1 MDPAR
6 FARPLLVGGPWGG
19 RGSARK
25 GLESAG
31 EGEGGRWGVSP
42 PRKDSRVTP
51 AGPHGRADGRACRG
65 RRRGR
70 AGAPAPPP
78 LPRGPDSEPLARL
91 ARGCEQFILRPRR
104 YFTAWGGVLTLAFD
118 GVPGQAGELKRALE
132 EALPGLP
139 QENFGS
145 KWPKVS
151 LGCLRDGR
159 TLTRDELGAL
169 DRLCTELSHDFGE
182 DLRKSL
188 GNLGREPPRLV
199 RDLLEITGGG
209 LLVDHLELVLFACR
223 SLEKRLHTTTL
234 CLGDKIKW
242 PQDIDASVT
251 DGVLAE
257 RLADNYWDGVA
268 QAGNREAHYREAAW
282 GATLVA
288 PVGWDER
295 SVGTTGCPRAFFPT
309 LQLAVRA
316 FRLKVDELLPGAYAW
331 FSTDSL
337 HVTVRGLFG

>member
-1 MDPAR
+1 MGLAP
-6 FARPLLVGGPWGG
+6 
-19 RGSARK
+19 RK

-31 EGEGGRWGVSP
+31 EGGGAVGRFSP
-42 PRKDSRVTP
+42 PKGLPRHPR
-51 AGPHGRADGRACRG
+51 RAAWPG
-65 RRRGR
+65 RRARVPRAAAGTRGS
-70 AGAPAPPP
+70 PPP
-78 LPRGPDSEPLARL
+78 PPRSPRGPDSEPLARL

-118 GVPGQAGELKRALE
+118 GVPGQVGELKRALE

-182 DLRKSL
+182 GLLVGDPAASS
-188 GNLGREPPRLV
+188 GWGTPRLV
-199 RDLLEITGGG
+199 RDLLDVTGGG
-209 LLVDHLELVLFACR
+209 LLVDRLELVLFACR

-268 QAGNREAHYREAAW
+268 KAGNREAHYREAAW

-295 SVGTTGCPRAFFPT
+295 SVGTTGCPRAFFPA

>member
-1 MDPAR
+1 MAGPTGAR
-6 FARPLLVGGPWGG
+6 A
-19 RGSARK
+19 
-25 GLESAG
+25 
-31 EGEGGRWGVSP
+31 EGGGGDAREPPPPP
-42 PRKDSRVTP
+42 PRS
-51 AGPHGRADGRACRG
+51 
-65 RRRGR
+65 
-70 AGAPAPPP
+70 
-78 LPRGPDSEPLARL
+78 PRGPDSEPLARL

-118 GVPGQAGELKRALE
+118 GVPGQVGELKRALE

-182 DLRKSL
+182 RGVSGLHPETPLNSS
-188 GNLGREPPRLV
+188 GWGTPRLV
-199 RDLLEITGGG
+199 RDLLDVTGGG
-209 LLVDHLELVLFACR
+209 LLVDRLELVLFACR

-268 QAGNREAHYREAAW
+268 KAGNREAHYREAAW

-295 SVGTTGCPRAFFPT
+295 SVGTTGCPRAFFPA

>member
-1 MDPAR
+1 MDR
-6 FARPLLVGGPWGG
+6 
-19 RGSARK
+19 
-25 GLESAG
+25 
-31 EGEGGRWGVSP
+31 
-42 PRKDSRVTP
+42 
-51 AGPHGRADGRACRG
+51 
-65 RRRGR
+65 
-70 AGAPAPPP
+70 
-78 LPRGPDSEPLARL
+78 
-91 ARGCEQFILRPRR
+91 
-104 YFTAWGGVLTLAFD
+104 
-118 GVPGQAGELKRALE
+118 
-132 EALPGLP
+132 
-139 QENFGS
+139 
-145 KWPKVS
+145 
-151 LGCLRDGR
+151 
-159 TLTRDELGAL
+159 
-169 DRLCTELSHDFGE
+169 
-182 DLRKSL
+182 
-188 GNLGREPPRLV
+188 
-199 RDLLEITGGG
+199 
-209 LLVDHLELVLFACR
+209 LELVLFACR

-268 QAGNREAHYREAAW
+268 KAGNREAHYREAAW